1 MSDSKAILISTIKEW
16 VLLNSKIAEI
26 QNSLKDLKKQKKTL
40 SDTLILVMENN
51 EIDRFDINNGKLMY
65 KKTKVKGAI
74 NKDYLMKMLGDYF
87 KEYPEIDTVDVSS
100 FILENRPIKEN
111 ASLVIKENK

>member
-1 MSDSKAILISTIKEW
+1 
-16 VLLNSKIAEI
+16 
-26 QNSLKDLKKQKKTL
+26 
-40 SDTLILVMENN
+40 
-51 EIDRFDINNGKLMY
+51 
-65 KKTKVKGAI
+65 
-74 NKDYLMKMLGDYF
+74 LGDYF